1 MKKAIVLLSG
11 GLDSATCLA
20 ITNNMGFKVFAL
32 SFEYGQKHNVELE
45 RAKLLAKKYGAK
57 HFIFK
62 LPLSLIGGSAL
73 TDNNLQVPDND
84 MENIGKEIPIT
95 YVPARNT
102 IFLAIAAG
110 FAEVNEITDI
120 FIGTNSVDYSGYP
133 DCRPQFISA
142 MEQAITLGTSYV
154 DKGKKFNIHTPLSNL
169 TKGEIIKLGLSLGV
183 DYSLTTTCYN
193 ADDYGNPC
201 GKCDACKL
209 RLQGFKDAGVKDPLN
224 YGRNE

>member
-20 ITNNMGFKVFAL
+20 IAVDKGFEVIAL
-32 SFEYGQKHNVELE
+32 SFEYGQKHNVELK
-45 RAKLLAKKYGAK
+45 RAKSLAKKYNVK
-57 HFIFK
+57 HYAFK
-62 LPLSLIGGSAL
+62 LPLNLIGGSAL
-73 TDNNLQVPDND
+73 TDENFEVPEND
-84 MENIGKEIPIT
+84 MKNIGKDIPIT

-110 FAEVNEITDI
+110 FAETNEITDI

-142 MEQAITLGTSYV
+142 MEKAITLGTSYV
-154 DKGKKFNIHTPLSNL
+154 DKGKKFTIHTPLSNL
-169 TKGEIIKLGLSLGV
+169 TKGEIIKLGFSLGV

-193 ADDYGNPC
+193 ADESGNPC

-209 RLQGFKDAGVKDPLN
+209 RLQGFKDAGVKDPLT
-224 YGRNE
+224 YRRS